1 MKKILLLC
9 SLFISLSV
17 AAQDVKQLM
26 ETAQVFVGK
35 EDYAN
40 ARLVLNRALQMEPDN
55 HAIRQELAYVLYLSA
70 DLTDAMEMINKVM
83 DAESADEKSFQIG
96 GIIYK
101 SGGFLKDCERIYKK
115 GLKKYPSS
123 GPLHY
128 ELGEIMLLQKLP
140 ADAIRIW
147 EEGIDKDP
155 AYPGNY
161 FHAAKYYYFSKN
173 NPVLSILYGEIFVNA
188 ESYTVRTAEMKSI
201 LLEAYKQFYAGI
213 VTYDDRKSNA
223 FQRAVAETLLKQ
235 QELTVMG
242 INTEVLTMIRTR
254 FILDWHNNWA
264 KTYPYKLFEHQ
275 QQLARDGL
283 FTAYNQWLFG
293 VAANV
298 VQYQQ
303 WISTHPKESS
313 EFANFHKNRLF
324 RMPPGQNYRQ

>member
-9 SLFISLSV
+9 SLFL
-17 AAQDVKQLM
+17 ALQTKAQEVTQLL
-26 ETAQVFVGK
+26 ETAQVFVSK

-40 ARLVLNRALQMEPDN
+40 ARLVLNRALQLESEN
-55 HAIRQELAYVLYLSA
+55 YAIRQELAYVLYLSG
-70 DLTDAMEMINKVM
+70 DLTDAMDMIGKVM

-101 SGGFLKDCERIYKK
+101 SGGLLKDCERIYKK
-115 GLKKYPSS
+115 GLKKFPSS
-123 GPLHY
+123 GALHS

-140 ADAIRIW
+140 ADAIRSW

-173 NPVLSILYGEIFVNA
+173 NPILSILYGEIFINS
-188 ESYTVRTAEMKSI
+188 ESYTVRTAELKSI

-254 FILDWHNNWA
+254 FVLDWFTTHS
-264 KTYPYKLFEHQ
+264 KTFPHKLFEQ
-275 QQLARDGL
+275 QQLLAREGL

-298 VQYQQ
+298 VQHQY
-303 WISTHPKESS
+303 WINAHPKETA
-313 EFANFHKNRLF
+313 EFAAFHKNRIF
-324 RMPPGQNYRQ
+324 RMPLGQNYR